1 MQSKINKEIKKN
13 LIKKKEVDKI
23 GGECNQHSF
32 EKRVSVDWKVPGGTL
47 SNREDREVLK
57 QTNKQTSLRSEY
69 QLPIRKGIF

>member
-1 MQSKINKEIKKN
+1 M
-13 LIKKKEVDKI
+13 
-23 GGECNQHSF
+23 ECNQQSF

-57 QTNKQTSLRSEY
+57 NKNKNNFYQAPEY